1 MKARIVYIFLLMFLG
16 IYIAV
21 AQRSIDS
28 LDSTRDRI
36 FSRFEAEQALHRE
49 KLFLHLSQPYYGAG
63 DTIRFKAYLTDAV
76 FHRPDTLSNFLYV
89 DLSDRLGK
97 VVASRKIKR
106 DSLGFANGLP
116 LPDTLPA
123 GEYTLRA
130 YTGWMLNFDPAFF
143 FRATCR

>member
-76 FHRPDTLSNFLYV
+76 SHRPDTLSNFIYV
-89 DLSDRLGK
+89 DLADR
-97 VVASRKIKR
+97 
-106 DSLGFANGLP
+106 
-116 LPDTLPA
+116 
-123 GEYTLRA
+123 
-130 YTGWMLNFDPAFF
+130 
-143 FRATCR
+143 